1 MARIDTLVRALVE
14 TGGSDLHLS
23 AGLVP
28 MVRLSG
34 DMMPLDHLP
43 LSSDE
48 LCSMLTEIMPD
59 RNKAEFE
66 NDRDTDFGYEV
77 DGIARL
83 RVNAFV
89 DRMGVG
95 AVMRAIPCNILS
107 AEQLD
112 LPKGV
117 TDLCLLSQG
126 LVVVTG
132 PTGSGKSTTL
142 AAMVDLINRTRREHI
157 LTIEDPIEF
166 VHPQRLCRINQREV
180 NSHTKSFA
188 RALRAALRQDPDIV
202 LVGEMRD
209 LETIEIA
216 LDTAETGH
224 LVLGTLHTNSAAGT
238 VNRIIDAF
246 PASRQNQI
254 RTMLASSLKGV
265 IAQTLCKRISGGRV
279 AALEIMLVERG
290 ISSLIRDGK
299 THQVTSAMQV
309 GRSLG
314 MQLLNDSLADLVRHG
329 VVDSRE
335 AYLRAADKEDL
346 LAKFARYGIP
356 NPGPAMNQ
364 AVSVMA

>member
-1 MARIDTLVRALVE
+1 MAQIDTLVKALVD

-23 AGLVP
+23 VDLVP
-28 MVRLSG
+28 MVRSSG
-34 DMMPLDHLP
+34 EMTPLEHP
-43 LSSDE
+43 VLSSE
-48 LCSMLTEIMPD
+48 TLSAMLDEIMPE
-59 RNKAEFE
+59 RNRVEFAQ
-66 NDRDTDFGYEV
+66 DRDTDFGYEIEGYV
-77 DGIARL
+77 RL
-83 RVNAFV
+83 RVNAFE

-95 AVMRAIPCNILS
+95 AVLRAIPCKIIS

-117 TDLCLLSQG
+117 TNLCRLSQG

-142 AAMVDLINRTRREHI
+142 AAMVDLINRTRRDHI
-157 LTIEDPIEF
+157 ITIEDPIEF
-166 VHPQRLCRINQREV
+166 VHPQKLCRINQREV
-180 NSHTKSFA
+180 NSHTKGFA

-216 LDTAETGH
+216 IDTAETGH
-224 LVLGTLHTNSAAGT
+224 LVFGTLHTSSAAGT
-238 VNRIIDAF
+238 VSRIIDAF

-265 IAQTLCKRISGGRV
+265 IAQTLCKRIEGGRV

-290 ISSLIRDGK
+290 VSALIRDGK
-299 THQVTSAMQV
+299 THQLESAMQV

-329 VVDSRE
+329 VVGASD
-335 AYLRAADKEDL
+335 AYYRAVDKEDL
-346 LAKFARYGIP
+346 LTRFTKYGIP
-356 NPGPAMNQ
+356 RPDASANPGMGPTT
-364 AVSVMA
+364 